1 MVHMTG
7 ASAGTTNDGLCG
19 APIVD
24 DDDDVGDG
32 SVAGVFQ
39 LANIEKFL
47 SPIVDEIIY
56 RGWNL

>member
-7 ASAGTTNDGLCG
+7 ACAGTTKDGLCG

-24 DDDDVGDG
+24 DDDAGDG
-32 SVAGVFQ
+32 AVARFFQ
-39 LANIEKFL
+39 LANIKMFL

-56 RGWNL
+56 RG